1 MKECNEHKKV
11 LKELFPQINDEK
23 FIEFFGISYSDV
35 PSNMKAA
42 WTNRYRQKM
51 YALLNH
57 KILHVE
63 PVTLSNSIPVYDLTI
78 EDNHNFALSCG
89 IFVHNSKDSAD
100 ALAGSIYNASKH
112 GDEFAFNFGETL
124 DSIQEANLDLD
135 NFTDDTVK
143 FEEALKS
150 RMA

>member
-1 MKECNEHKKV
+1 MHKV
-11 LKELFPQINDEK
+11 LTFEQIN
-23 FIEFFGISYSDV
+23 
-35 PSNMKAA
+35 
-42 WTNRYRQKM
+42 
-51 YALLNH
+51 LN
-57 KILHVE
+57 
-63 PVTLSNSIPVYDLTI
+63 NSIPVYDLTI

-150 RMA
+150 KMT